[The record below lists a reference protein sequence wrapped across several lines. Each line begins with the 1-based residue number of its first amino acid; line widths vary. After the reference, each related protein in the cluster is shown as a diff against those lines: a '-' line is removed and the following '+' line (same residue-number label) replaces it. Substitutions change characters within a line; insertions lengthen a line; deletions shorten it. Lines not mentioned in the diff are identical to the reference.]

1 MGYNLKYQV
10 IILIKI
16 DRPGF
21 AFTVHSDTCKQ
32 YVQSLQSVH
41 SRISVAYGLGIRTY
55 CSHVSLFMMKLI
67 VGLIS
72 VVLKFL
78 YQNYE
83 TTHMLIYRYNSLIT
97 SYV

>member
-1 MGYNLKYQV
+1 MHHMYLWYPRESWWLQENFVY
-10 IILIKI
+10 
-16 DRPGF
+16 
-21 AFTVHSDTCKQ
+21 
-32 YVQSLQSVH
+32 SLFVVLH
-41 SRISVAYGLGIRTY
+41 I
-55 CSHVSLFMMKLI
+55 FMMKLI